1 MAPKNKGVQ
10 STSVFPPP
18 KPGPAQPRAH
28 FGSQCSQ
35 RPQAR
40 VNQVSPPAF
49 IVAELL
55 NTDGDLD
62 PAAQK
67 LHFFFFFF
75 HCAVHLPWMG
85 NKLFSSWDLFVPQR
99 CSWGAGAIEGKAS
112 QLGHGSPRGTWAP
125 RSFSGAQGL
134 GLGAPLWGIVTA
146 TYWEVHPLAQPHQV
160 EAGYGGLSH
169 P

>member
-1 MAPKNKGVQ
+1 MLLVKFHLNRPQSPLFSVLMAPKNKGVQ

-67 LHFFFFFF
+67 LHFFFFFST
-75 HCAVHLPWMG
+75 VLSIYLGWEI
-85 NKLFSSWDLFVPQR
+85 SSSAAGTCLCPNAAPGELGQLKAKPRSLVTDLLEER
-99 CSWGAGAIEGKAS
+99 
-112 QLGHGSPRGTWAP
+112 GHPRAFLEPRGWV
-125 RSFSGAQGL
+125 
-134 GLGAPLWGIVTA
+134 W
-146 TYWEVHPLAQPHQV
+146 VHP
-160 EAGYGGLSH
+160 YGV
-169 P
+169 